1 VTPADEVHLLDNLWK
16 IVNKD
21 FSGEGFDMLKDIKIM
36 SDEYP
41 FDAVMKVGGT
51 KESSEDMNL
60 TSEGKLTIQGDAGK
74 KTLMASSPT
83 YIKSCKLT

>member
-1 VTPADEVHLLDNLWK
+1 MLDNLWK

-21 FSGEGFDMLKDIKIM
+21 FSGEGLDMLKDIKIM

-51 KESSEDMNL
+51 KETSEDMNL
-60 TSEGKLTIQGDAGK
+60 TSEEINNSKRCREENSDEKFPYLYQE
-74 KTLMASSPT
+74 L
-83 YIKSCKLT
+83 